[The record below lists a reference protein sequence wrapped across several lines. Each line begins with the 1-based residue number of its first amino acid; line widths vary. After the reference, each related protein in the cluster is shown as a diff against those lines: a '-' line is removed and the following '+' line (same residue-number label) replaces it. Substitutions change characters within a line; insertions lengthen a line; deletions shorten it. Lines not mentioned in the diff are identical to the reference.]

1 MLDDMKRVF
10 RRLTPVEMATRELVD
25 AELALLDAQTA
36 KEYATSMCTYH
47 DARIRRLR
55 VFLTQTAQ
63 SGQTN

>member
-1 MLDDMKRVF
+1 MLNDMKRAF
-10 RRLTPVEMATRELVD
+10 RRLTPVEMATQELVE

-55 VFLTQTAQ
+55 AYLTQTNQ
-63 SGQTN
+63 GN